1 MKKERLFPYWTNLE
15 QVISVM
21 QSRTSGDFTLT
32 LVSIEIYARHGFL
45 LTVNAETQVPS
56 TMFDRGGRGWA
67 RAQVV
72 DQDGSPYTSLLA
84 TIDGQTYNHLFSG
97 RAILICMPPLPKHR
111 LTLSITIDSITW
123 EYVER
128 PDEEP
133 SSIMLEGPWQFNVS
147 F

>member
-1 MKKERLFPYWTNLE
+1 MKRERLFPYWTNLE
-15 QVISVM
+15 QVIPVL

-45 LTVNAETQVPS
+45 LTVNAETHVPN
-56 TMFDRGGRGWA
+56 TMFDRGGRGWT
-67 RAQVV
+67 RAQIV

-84 TIDGQTYNHLFSG
+84 TIDGQTYRHLFSG
-97 RAILICMPPLPKHR
+97 RCILICLPPLPEHR
-111 LTLSITIDSITW
+111 RTLSITIDAIEW

-128 PDEEP
+128 PEEEP
-133 SSIMLEGPWQFNVS
+133 SSIMLEGPWKFDVS